1 MWEKYKR
8 MGPFRRLQVRYW
20 IWQHDRRMI
29 LMRMTKQQKED
40 RLQRISGWACIG
52 IVVVLSLLLILLNVL
67 HAYAE
72 AQEIVLPAHTG
83 KIA

>member
-1 MWEKYKR
+1 
-8 MGPFRRLQVRYW
+8 
-20 IWQHDRRMI
+20 
-29 LMRMTKQQKED
+29 MRMTKQQKED